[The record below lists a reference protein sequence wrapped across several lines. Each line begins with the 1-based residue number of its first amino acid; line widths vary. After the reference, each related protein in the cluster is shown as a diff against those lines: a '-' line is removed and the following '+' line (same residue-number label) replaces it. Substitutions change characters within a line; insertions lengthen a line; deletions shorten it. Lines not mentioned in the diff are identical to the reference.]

1 MTRVQL
7 AVMGLAL
14 AFLPAVTRAAPTAYE
29 VKDFTLEQGT
39 IAPSIGGFVYDP
51 LTGFSSF
58 SLDWRGQSFDLTYA
72 ANNPYVVTDGAT
84 LAAGTH
90 ADAFALLT
98 QTLPG
103 PGDDYR
109 WFAETDV
116 SGNGAFTR
124 IGFQTDPNDARFVS
138 ILFQQPGFG
147 SDTGLQ
153 AGGWTVTPIPEAAS
167 LAMAAAGLL
176 MVSLR
181 LRGRRG

>member
-1 MTRVQL
+1 MKRLQCAL
-7 AVMGLAL
+7 MGLAL
-14 AFLPAVTRAAPTAYE
+14 AVLPAVASAAPAAYE
-29 VKDFTLEQGT
+29 VRDFTLEQGT
-39 IAPSIGGFVYDP
+39 IAPSVGSFVYDP
-51 LTGFSSF
+51 LAGFSAF
-58 SLDWRGQSFDLTYA
+58 SLTWRGQTFDLTHA
-72 ANNPYVVTDGAT
+72 ANHPYVVTDGVT

-109 WFAETDV
+109 WSAETDV

-124 IGFQTDPNDARFVS
+124 LGFQTDPNDARFVS

-153 AGGWTVTPIPEAAS
+153 AGGWTVTQVPEAGS
-167 LAMAAAGLL
+167 LAMAAAGLM
-176 MVSLR
+176 MVSL
-181 LRGRRG
+181 LGRSRRR